1 VLKNHELKSGV
12 LGSCLASL
20 LVCQAYAFAA
30 PSEAGASGMR
40 FRCES
45 DGTQQHYCQ
54 VETGEGITLVKQLS
68 KTPCMQG
75 RNWDYDRHGVWV
87 SHRCR
92 AEFVTGKQIPVQEE
106 VRGALVRCESRANR
120 VEHCPAETRHGVRLT
135 RLLST
140 SDCVENQD
148 WGYDETG
155 IWTARGCRAE
165 FRVGA
170 AEASGR
176 AAVAPVDAQ
185 SKKLVCASDDRQR
198 KRCEV
203 AVDNGVDLLR
213 QLSRTRCVK
222 ETNWG
227 WDSEGIWVDKGCR
240 AEFGVH

>member
-1 VLKNHELKSGV
+1 MNIVVK
-12 LGSCLASL
+12 SCLVSL
-20 LVCQAYAFAA
+20 LVCQAPAFAEPLA
-30 PSEAGASGMR
+30 SGASGMR
-40 FRCES
+40 FRCETDS
-45 DGTQQHYCQ
+45 TQQHYCE
-54 VETGEGITLVKQLS
+54 VDTGEGITLVKQLS
-68 KTPCMQG
+68 KVPCMQG

-92 AEFVTGKQIPVQEE
+92 AEFVTGKQVPVQEE
-106 VRGALVRCESRANR
+106 TRGTLVRCESVANR

-140 SDCVENQD
+140 SDCVENLD

-165 FRVGA
+165 FRVGFA
-170 AEASGR
+170 D
-176 AAVAPVDAQ
+176 AVLDTQ

-203 AVDNGVDLLR
+203 TVDNGVDLLR

-222 ETNWG
+222 EANWG
-227 WDSEGIWVDKGCR
+227 WDHAGIWVDKGCR

>member
-1 VLKNHELKSGV
+1 MNIVVK
-12 LGSCLASL
+12 SCLVSL
-20 LVCQAYAFAA
+20 LVWQASASAEPLA
-30 PSEAGASGMR
+30 SGAGGMR
-40 FRCES
+40 FRCETDS
-45 DGTQQHYCQ
+45 TQQHYCE
-54 VETGEGITLVKQLS
+54 VDTGDGITLVKQLS
-68 KTPCMQG
+68 KVPCMQG

-92 AEFVTGKQIPVQEE
+92 AEFVTGKQVPVPEE
-106 VRGALVRCESRANR
+106 PRGTLVRCESLANR
-120 VEHCPAETRHGVRLT
+120 VQHCPAETGHGVRLT

-140 SDCVENQD
+140 SDCVENLD

-165 FRVGA
+165 FRVGFA
-170 AEASGR
+170 DT
-176 AAVAPVDAQ
+176 VLDIQ
-185 SKKLVCASDDRQR
+185 SKKLVCASDDRKR

-222 ETNWG
+222 EANWG
-227 WDSEGIWVDKGCR
+227 WDRTGIWVDKGCR

>member
-1 VLKNHELKSGV
+1 MNIILKS
-12 LGSCLASL
+12 CLVSL
-20 LVCQAYAFAA
+20 LVCQALVAVAEPAA
-30 PSEAGASGMR
+30 SGASGMR
-40 FRCES
+40 FRCETDS
-45 DGTQQHYCQ
+45 TQQHYCE
-54 VETGEGITLVKQLS
+54 VDTGEGITLVKQLS
-68 KTPCMQG
+68 QVPCMQG

-92 AEFVTGKQIPVQEE
+92 AEFVTGKQVPVQQEA
-106 VRGALVRCESRANR
+106 RGTRVRCESLANR

-140 SDCVENQD
+140 SDCVENLD

-165 FRVGA
+165 FRVGFA
-170 AEASGR
+170 DASSP
-176 AAVAPVDAQ
+176 ASSLDVQ
-185 SKKLVCASDDRQR
+185 SKKLVCASDDRR
-198 KRCEV
+198 WKRCEV
-203 AVDNGVDLLR
+203 TVDNGVDLLR

-227 WDSEGIWVDKGCR
+227 WDRAGIWVDKGCR

>member
-1 VLKNHELKSGV
+1 MNIVLK
-12 LGSCLASL
+12 SCLVSL
-20 LVCQAYAFAA
+20 LVCQAHALAEPPSPAA
-30 PSEAGASGMR
+30 GGMR

-45 DGTQQHYCQ
+45 DRTQQHYCQ
-54 VETGEGITLVKQLS
+54 VDTTEGITLVKQLS
-68 KTPCMQG
+68 KIPCMQG

-92 AEFVTGKQIPVQEE
+92 AEFVAGKLVPVQEE
-106 VRGALVRCESRANR
+106 ARGALVRCESLANR
-120 VEHCPAETRHGVRLT
+120 VEHCPADTGHGVRLT

-140 SDCVENQD
+140 SDCVENLD

-165 FRVGA
+165 FRVGFA
-170 AEASGR
+170 DVPAG
-176 AAVAPVDAQ
+176 PVDAR
-185 SKKLVCASDDRQR
+185 SKKLVCASDDKQR

-203 AVDNGVDLLR
+203 TVDNGVDLLR

-222 ETNWG
+222 EANWG
-227 WDSEGIWVDKGCR
+227 WDRAGIWVDKGCR